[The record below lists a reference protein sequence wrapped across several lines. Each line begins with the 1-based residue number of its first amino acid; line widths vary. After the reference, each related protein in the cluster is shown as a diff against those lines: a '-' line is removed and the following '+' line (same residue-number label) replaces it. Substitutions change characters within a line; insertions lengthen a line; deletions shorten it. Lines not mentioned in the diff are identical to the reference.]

1 MLLNSFLYSI
11 IFLFGLIVGS
21 FLNCIIYRLEISKS
35 FLKGRSFCPY
45 CKHELAWYDLIPIF
59 SFLMLKG
66 KCRYC
71 QKPISI
77 QYPLV
82 ELTTALL
89 FVLII
94 NNQLSIINFQNLLT
108 TIYLLLTTCFLI
120 IIFVYDFKHYIIP
133 DKVIFPAIG
142 LAFIYNLLT
151 TNYLLLNTLLAA
163 LGASAF
169 FLSIYLIS
177 RGKWMGFG
185 DVKLSFLMGLIL
197 GFPNILVA
205 LFFAFFTGAIT
216 GLILIAQSKKTLKS
230 MVPFGP
236 FLVFGTFLAMF
247 YGEQII
253 NWYSNL
259 FL

>member
-21 FLNCIIYRLEISKS
+21 FLNCVIYRLEIGKS
-35 FLKGRSFCPY
+35 FLGGHSFCPY
-45 CKHELAWYDLIPIF
+45 CKHELTWHDLIPVF

-82 ELTTALL
+82 ELSTALL
-89 FVLII
+89 FVLIF
-94 NNQLSIINFQNLLT
+94 NSQNLFNT
-108 TIYLLLTTCFLI
+108 SYLLLTTCFLI
-120 IIFVYDFKHYIIP
+120 VIFVYDLKHYIIP
-133 DKVIFPAIG
+133 DKVIFPAI
-142 LAFIYNLLT
+142 LTSFLFLLT
-151 TNYLLLNTLLAA
+151 TNSLLPNTILSAF
-163 LGASAF
+163 GASFF
-169 FLSIYLIS
+169 FLLIYLIS
-177 RGKWMGFG
+177 QGQWMGFG
-185 DVKLSFLMGLIL
+185 DVKLSFLMGLHL

-205 LFFAFFTGAIT
+205 LFSAFFTGAII
-216 GLILIAQSKKTLKS
+216 GLILIVQNKKTLKS

-236 FLVFGTFLAMF
+236 FLVFGTFLAML
-247 YGEQII
+247 YGEPII
-253 NWYSNL
+253 NWYYNL

>member
-1 MLLNSFLYSI
+1 MISILLNLFVFL
-11 IFLFGLIVGS
+11 LGTIVGS
-21 FLNCIIYRLEISKS
+21 FLNCIIYRLEIGKS
-35 FLKGRSFCPY
+35 FLGGHSFCPD
-45 CKHELAWYDLIPIF
+45 CKHELVWYDLIPIL

-82 ELTTALL
+82 ELVTALL
-89 FVLII
+89 FVLIF
-94 NNQLSIINFQNLLT
+94 NSQNLLNT
-108 TIYLLLTTCFLI
+108 SYLLLIASFLI

-133 DKVIFPAIG
+133 DKVIFPAIAT
-142 LAFIYNLLT
+142 AFIYNLLNT
-151 TNYLLLNTLLAA
+151 KYLILNAFPAA
-163 LGASAF
+163 LGASGF
-169 FLSIYLIS
+169 FLAIYLAS
-177 RGKWMGFG
+177 KGEWLGFG
-185 DVKLSFLMGLIL
+185 DVKLSFLMGFIL

-205 LFFAFFTGAIT
+205 LFFAFFTGAII

-247 YGEQII
+247 YGELII
-253 NWYSNL
+253 NWYCNL
-259 FL
+259 FFI

>member
-1 MLLNSFLYSI
+1 MLLNSFLYLI

-21 FLNCIIYRLEISKS
+21 FLNCIIYRLEVGKS
-35 FLKGRSFCPY
+35 FLGGHSFCPY
-45 CKHELAWYDLIPIF
+45 CKHELVWHDLIPVF

-82 ELTTALL
+82 ELTTAIL
-89 FVLII
+89 FVLVF
-94 NNQLSIINFQNLLT
+94 NSQNLLNT
-108 TIYLLLTTCFLI
+108 GYLLLTTSFLI
-120 IIFVYDFKHYIIP
+120 IIFVYDLKHYIIP
-133 DKVIFPAIG
+133 DKVIFTAI
-142 LAFIYNLLT
+142 LTSFLFLFT
-151 TNYLLLNTLLAA
+151 TNSLLLNAVLSAF
-163 LGASAF
+163 GASFF
-169 FLSIYLIS
+169 FLLIYLIS
-177 RGKWMGFG
+177 QGQWMGFG
-185 DVKLSFLMGLIL
+185 DVKLSFLMGLHL

-205 LFFAFFTGAIT
+205 LFSAFFTGAII

-247 YGEQII
+247 YGELII
-253 NWYSNL
+253 NWYCNL
-259 FL
+259 FFI